1 MKRIALT
8 NTQYNV
14 LSDFCLDIAKAIF
27 LSNVASYFLP
37 LLGAKVEISVFLFGV
52 PIFLIALGSAVI
64 LAKEVKS

>member
-8 NTQYNV
+8 NAQYNV

-27 LSNVASYFLP
+27 LSNVTSYFLP
-37 LLGAKVEISVFLFGV
+37 LLGAKVETKVFLFGV

-64 LAKEVKS
+64 LAKEEKT